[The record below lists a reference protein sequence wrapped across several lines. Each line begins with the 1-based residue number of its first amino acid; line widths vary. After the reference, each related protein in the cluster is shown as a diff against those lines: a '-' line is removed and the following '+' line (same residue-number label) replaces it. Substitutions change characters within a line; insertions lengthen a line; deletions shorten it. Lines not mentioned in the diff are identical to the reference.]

1 MLNEEID
8 KTVSLVS
15 RLEKERDQQEA
26 QVVAY
31 VPPKETMLTFEPVC
45 C

>member
-15 RLEKERDQQEA
+15 RLEKERDQLR
-26 QVVAY
+26 VDS
-31 VPPKETMLTFEPVC
+31 KE
-45 C
+45 